1 MARDWYWTSGAKP
14 SNPDS
19 APPTLPSCITA
30 LFHLFRSHSALNHQ
44 TSSSLRRLR
53 RSRNSASY
61 KPHSFFS
68 QDATSFAGTEAPRNS
83 LESEGEPSTS
93 ASKEDEI
100 LSIPMGIQIKT
111 SGDIRFKIGAPNH
124 DIDTPGT
131 RTPTLVAR
139 LMGLDLLPETSSSDG
154 DTTRGGTRSLPVTPR
169 MSSARWSDVDRHHP
183 RLSLQINKE
192 NMSDTEELIMSRLS
206 SLMKRKE
213 LKHEHVK
220 QVKQRERVARKVGMN
235 ITNAVRNRE
244 ELVSH
249 FKYKKIAALTKVS
262 DDSSVKFLVSK
273 IKSTTY
279 HNPQPP
285 KSPFSSSPRIQK
297 QTSHKLQP
305 VEEEQDERQQPRAA
319 SKFKKESNKKFV
331 SRLKKPQQALGI
343 VRNKKEEPFVR
354 HPTANRVNIPDKKC
368 RKTPLSNELLN
379 SKVPTLLLVKKDPSP
394 PATKA
399 PQKQLIVW
407 LAVAFQVSHAQRPK
421 HNSSSSTQ
429 TYIKQEPSQ
438 AHVSR
443 DNENGDRCKNATIST
458 GAGDE
463 AEYEYI
469 RRILRR
475 TGLNKDTQVSISSW
489 FSPSHPL
496 DPSIFYYLEHST
508 TSSSSND
515 TDKNNEIKSS
525 QLSLRCNRKL
535 LFHLVDE
542 LLSEILKPCFNM
554 KPWVKTVGHGFSY
567 TDGARL
573 IDTLCWRIRKF
584 PQSDCRVLEDI
595 DGLVGG
601 DLRDVK
607 VQRVMAYEEQGEGIV
622 AEIEKDILETL
633 VYEMAVEC

>member
-1 MARDWYWTSGAKP
+1 MARDWYWRSGAKP

-30 LFHLFRSHSALNHQ
+30 LFHLFRSHSPLNHQ
-44 TSSSLRRLR
+44 TTCSR
-53 RSRNSASY
+53 RSRNSTSY
-61 KPHSFFS
+61 EPRSFFS

-93 ASKEDEI
+93 ASLTSTSKEDEI
-100 LSIPMGIQIKT
+100 LNIPMGIQIKT

-169 MSSARWSDVDRHHP
+169 ISSARWSDVDRHHP

-220 QVKQRERVARKVGMN
+220 QVKQRVARKVGMN
-235 ITNAVRNRE
+235 ITNAVPSRE

-273 IKSTTY
+273 RKSTTY
-279 HNPQPP
+279 HNPQSP
-285 KSPFSSSPRIQK
+285 KSPFLSSPRIQK

-305 VEEEQDERQQPRAA
+305 VEEEQDEQQQPRAA
-319 SKFKKESNKKFV
+319 SKFNKGSNKKFV

-354 HPTANRVNIPDKKC
+354 HPTANRVNIPYKKC

-399 PQKQLIVW
+399 PQKQ
-407 LAVAFQVSHAQRPK
+407 VSHAQRPK

-429 TYIKQEPSQ
+429 TYIKQEPQQ
-438 AHVSR
+438 AHISGDKV
-443 DNENGDRCKNATIST
+443 DGDRCKNATIST

-475 TGLNKDTQVSISSW
+475 NGLNKDTQVSISSW

-496 DPSIFYYLEHST
+496 DPSIFYFLEHSIT
-508 TSSSSND
+508 SSSND

-525 QLSLRCNRKL
+525 QLSLQCNRKL

-554 KPWVKTVGHGFSY
+554 KPWVKTNGHGFSY
-567 TDGARL
+567 TDGSRL

-595 DGLVGG
+595 DALFGR